1 MDRDQRVAETVEA
14 VHPGIIVAFREMST
28 LRNSNVD
35 ISPDHGI
42 DRGHQRLSLQ
52 HEHVEDEGV
61 EEGAE
66 AAQRRGQGPQ
76 PRHRVVSAE
85 PPAVLRRDV
94 GSCITAS

>member
-14 VHPGIIVAFREMST
+14 VHPGIMMST
-28 LRNSNVD
+28 LRNSNVN

-42 DRGHQRLSLQ
+42 DRGHECLSLQ

-76 PRHRVVSAE
+76 PRHRVVGAE

-94 GSCITAS
+94 GSCIAAS

>member
-14 VHPGIIVAFREMST
+14 VHPGTMMST
-28 LRNSNVD
+28 LRNSNVN

-42 DRGHQRLSLQ
+42 DRGHQSLSLQ
-52 HEHVEDEGV
+52 HEHVEDKGV

-66 AAQRRGQGPQ
+66 AAQRRGHCPQ

-85 PPAVLRRDV
+85 PPAVLGSDV
-94 GSCITAS
+94 GSYNLAS

>member
-14 VHPGIIVAFREMST
+14 VHPGTMMST
-28 LRNSNVD
+28 FGNSHGN

-42 DRGHQRLSLQ
+42 DRGHQGLSLQ

-66 AAQRRGQGPQ
+66 AAQRRGHCPQ
-76 PRHRVVSAE
+76 PRHWVVSTE
-85 PPAVLRRDV
+85 PPAVLGRDV
-94 GSCITAS
+94 GSCILAS